1 MKRIA
6 ALDMLRGYALV
17 CIMLDHMPIGLLRNI
32 TLTNFTVFDAAELFV
47 LLSGFLVGMVWVK
60 VEARHGRGRAQLRFL
75 KRAAQVWLAL
85 IVGAVLLA
93 LFSAL
98 LFKLHMNHTAVWFQ
112 YSRWIFEHPIGYVA
126 TVALMWMQPNLL
138 DVLALYVL
146 LIATVPLTVP
156 FMLRA
161 PWLALAVSVAVWWFA
176 EPLNA
181 LIPNQ
186 RPGPGLLF
194 NPFGWQLLFFAG
206 VAMGAFREQVMPV
219 LLRHSRLLTVLSV
232 GMLLFSLITVM
243 SWRIGAPAKPVIDF
257 IRSLTGGID
266 KWSLDFMRLI
276 AILAASWLVAVPLA
290 RPFAWMAGT
299 SAGQALAEIGRG
311 GLFSFIVC
319 VMLSIWG
326 DTLDMTVPQG
336 GAAWFW
342 MRLVIDIWLIFTF
355 WAIAA
360 LWMRRESWLP
370 RLRARLRL
378 D

>member
-1 MKRIA
+1 MRRIA

-17 CIMLDHMPIGLLRNI
+17 SIMLDHMPIGLLRNV
-32 TLTNFTVFDAAELFV
+32 TLTNFAVFDAAELFV

-60 VEARHGRGRAQLRFL
+60 VEARQGRRVAQLRFL
-75 KRAAQVWLAL
+75 RRAAQVWLAL
-85 IVGAVLLA
+85 IAGAVLLA

-98 LFKLHMNHTAVWFQ
+98 LFRLHMNHTAVWFQ

-146 LIATVPLTVP
+146 LIATVSVTLP
-156 FMLRA
+156 FMQRT
-161 PWLALAVSVAVWWFA
+161 PWLAMTVSVVVWWFA

-206 VAMGAFREQVMPV
+206 VAMGAFRDRTMPV
-219 LLRHSRLLTVLSV
+219 LRRHGRLLTVLAV
-232 GMLLFSLITVM
+232 GVMLFSLTTVLA
-243 SWRIGAPAKPVIDF
+243 WRIGPPAKPVADF
-257 IRSLTGGID
+257 IQRLTGGID
-266 KWSLDFMRLI
+266 KWSLDFVRLI
-276 AILAASWLVAVPLA
+276 SILAASWLVAVPLA

-299 SAGQALAEIGRG
+299 APGEALAEIGRG
-311 GLFSFIVC
+311 GLFSFIAC
-319 VMLSIWG
+319 VLLSIWG
-326 DTLDMTVPQG
+326 DALDMTVAQG

-342 MRLVIDIWLIFTF
+342 LRLLIDLWLIVAL

-360 LWMRRESWLP
+360 LWMRREDWLA
-370 RLRARLRL
+370 RLRPRLRL